1 MRYTIDMAKIDKI
14 YESVDDFGLIT
25 SAEAEEFGMSNAEM
39 VQQAAKGK
47 LERVARGVYR
57 MPVWPSQEQD
67 PYAIAVKAAGGGAC
81 LFGESVIAMLQLAPT
96 NPSKI
101 WVASPRRNR
110 RNLGKDIKIVK
121 QTGFRSELIEGVEC
135 QPVADAIVSAAQTLG
150 RKRALDAA
158 NKARFEGFITKREAA
173 TIEKELQNG

>member
-1 MRYTIDMAKIDKI
+1 MAKIDKI
-14 YESVDDFGLIT
+14 YESVDDFGLIS
-25 SAEAEEFGMSNAEM
+25 SAEAEELGMSNAEM

-101 WVASPRRNR
+101 WVASPRRN
-110 RNLGKDIKIVK
+110 LGKDIKIVK
-121 QTGFRSELIEGVEC
+121 QTGFRPELIEGVEC

-158 NKARFEGFITKREAA
+158 NKALFEGFITKRDAA